1 LRERYRG
8 PREYREI
15 QGDNRRLHDL
25 ICTVQEIPKLVL
37 RIIGRAGDKLRDIL
51 KKKNMYEGQ
60 RKIQADAAWRLGDA

>member
-1 LRERYRG
+1 
-8 PREYREI
+8 
-15 QGDNRRLHDL
+15 
-25 ICTVQEIPKLVL
+25 L